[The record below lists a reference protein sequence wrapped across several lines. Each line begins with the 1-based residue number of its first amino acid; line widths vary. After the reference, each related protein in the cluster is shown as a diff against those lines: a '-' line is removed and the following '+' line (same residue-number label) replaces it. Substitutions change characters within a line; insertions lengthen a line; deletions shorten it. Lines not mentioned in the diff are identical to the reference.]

1 MELTGKQKR
10 HLRGL
15 GHALSPVVMLG
26 REGLSAAIMTKTDV
40 ELENHELVKIKL
52 GDGCLEEPDEV
63 AAALATRCK
72 AAVAQVIGH
81 TVLLYRRRS
90 KDPTIKLPRAT
101 PSRGPTAAG

>member
-40 ELENHELVKIKL
+40 ALENHELIKIKL